1 MLKTL
6 LLKRGEFFLL
16 ICAFLVLFS
25 SCRDHYRMKLLVS
38 MEDAPLM
45 KEIVGE
51 INSHSRFQI
60 EVEAQDSLTETKAI
74 SAILDNEF
82 AITTVD
88 NTLDYRRSKQDI
100 RTVIPF
106 FHEVLVILS
115 RNRLSQSM
123 IDSLLRA
130 GDYLVLTKEAE
141 ELQFFKKLIPRFTG
155 DSTINYR
162 IEDHF
167 DLKNDLKRN
176 ELMLFFSGK
185 ENYELGRLIHSKEAH
200 IYSFDPVASKGNG
213 SFVEGFCQ
221 EYKKTTPYVL
231 SRDAFGI
238 ALEKPIYTFAVH
250 ELLVTRRDFPA
261 EVIYD
266 LIETIHHHHI
276 VPVFGSSNNYTFE
289 VNQQDINL
297 IFPFQQ
303 GTVDYLNRDQPKFVE
318 RYAEVMGFVLSAF
331 VLLIGLVASL
341 RATINQRKKDRM
353 DEYYK
358 ALLTLKENMSTY
370 DSQYLFDRLRR
381 LQKKVFELLID
392 EKLSANNEFVIF
404 MMLWD
409 EIYHSLDHSKIIN
422 DQGPSDIEIEKEQ
435 HDAGVDGHA

>member
-1 MLKTL
+1 MFTSPSNRL
-6 LLKRGEFFLL
+6 LRSFFFGTVCL
-16 ICAFLVLFS
+16 ALFS
-25 SCRDHYRMKLLVS
+25 SCQNHYQMKLLVS
-38 MEDAPLM
+38 VEDAPLM
-45 KEIVGE
+45 TEIVRE
-51 INSHSRFQI
+51 INSHSKFEI
-60 EVEAQDSLTETKAI
+60 EVISRDSLTEVKAI
-74 SAILDNEF
+74 ESILSGEF
-82 AITTVD
+82 AVTTVD
-88 NTLDYRRSKQDI
+88 NTLDYQKSKRDI

-115 RNRLSQSM
+115 RHQMSHAM

-130 GDYLVLTKEAE
+130 GDYLVLTKEVE
-141 ELQFFKKLIPRFTG
+141 ELQFFEKMIPRFTG

-167 DLKNDLKRN
+167 DLTNDLLRN
-176 ELMLFFSGK
+176 ELILFFSGK
-185 ENYELGRLIHSKEAH
+185 ENYELGRLIHEEKAF
-200 IYSFDPVASKGNG
+200 IYSFDEVESKGNG

-221 EYKKTTPYVL
+221 EYKKTTPYIL

-238 ALEKPIYTFAVH
+238 ALDKPIYTFAVH
-250 ELLVTRRDFPA
+250 ELLVAKRDFPA
-261 EVIYD
+261 DVIYD

-276 VPVFGSSNNYTFE
+276 VPIFGSSNNYTFE

-303 GTVDYLNRDQPKFVE
+303 GTIDYLNRDQPKFVE

-341 RATINQRKKDRM
+341 RATVAQRKKDRM

-358 ALLTLKENMSTY
+358 ELLALKENMSTY
-370 DSQYLFDRLRR
+370 DNQYLFDRLRR

-409 EIYHSLDHSKIIN
+409 EIYHSLDHSKIIK
-422 DQGPSDIEIEKEQ
+422 SETS
-435 HDAGVDGHA
+435 DAGGE

>member
-1 MLKTL
+1 MSKTFFFQQ
-6 LLKRGEFFLL
+6 RQYFLL
-16 ICAFLVLFS
+16 VLICWMFLT
-25 SCRDHYRMKLLVS
+25 SCKDHYKMKLLVS
-38 MEDAPLM
+38 IEDAPLM
-45 KEIVGE
+45 TEIIGE
-51 INSHSRFQI
+51 INSHSKFEI
-60 EVEAQDSLTETKAI
+60 EIVSRDSLTEVKAI
-74 SAILDNEF
+74 ESILSGEF

-88 NTLDYRRSKQDI
+88 NTLDYQQSKRDI

-115 RNRLSQSM
+115 RHQMSQSK

-130 GDYLVLTKEAE
+130 GDYLVLTKELE
-141 ELQFFKKLIPRFTG
+141 ELQFFQKLIPRFTA
-155 DSTINYR
+155 DSAINFR
-162 IEDHF
+162 IEDHY
-167 DLKNDLKRN
+167 DLENDLLRN
-176 ELMLFFSGK
+176 ELILFFSGK
-185 ENYELGRLIHSKEAH
+185 ENYDLGQLIHSKKAY
-200 IYSFDPVASKGNG
+200 IYSFDAVDSKGNG
-213 SFVEGFCQ
+213 SFIEGFCR

-238 ALEKPIYTFAVH
+238 ALEEPVYTFAVH

-261 EVIYD
+261 DVIYD

-276 VPVFGSSNNYTFE
+276 VPIFGSSNSYTFE

-303 GTVDYLNRDQPKFVE
+303 GTIDYLNRDQPKFVE
-318 RYAEVMGFVLSAF
+318 RYAEVMGFVLSAM

-358 ALLTLKENMSTY
+358 ELLNLKENMSTY

-422 DQGPSDIEIEKEQ
+422 DKEPLDVNVEQQ
-435 HDAGVDGHA
+435 HND

>member
-1 MLKTL
+1 MSKTFFFN
-6 LLKRGEFFLL
+6 KGSIFLL
-16 ICAFLVLFS
+16 VLTCWMFLT
-25 SCRDHYRMKLLVS
+25 SCKDHYKMKLLVS
-38 MEDAPLM
+38 IEDAPLM
-45 KEIVGE
+45 TEIIGE
-51 INSHSRFQI
+51 INSHSKFEI
-60 EVEAQDSLTETKAI
+60 EIVSRDSLTEVKAI
-74 SAILDNEF
+74 ESILSGEF

-88 NTLDYRRSKQDI
+88 NTLDYQQSKRDI

-115 RNRLSQSM
+115 RHQMSQSK

-130 GDYLVLTKEAE
+130 GDYLVLTKELE
-141 ELQFFKKLIPRFTG
+141 ELQFFQKLIPRFTA
-155 DSTINYR
+155 DSALNYR
-162 IEDHF
+162 IEDHY
-167 DLKNDLKRN
+167 DLENDLLRN
-176 ELMLFFSGK
+176 ELILFFSGK
-185 ENYELGRLIHSKEAH
+185 ENYDLGQLIHSKKAY
-200 IYSFDPVASKGNG
+200 IYSFDAVDSKGNG
-213 SFVEGFCQ
+213 SFIEGFCR

-238 ALEKPIYTFAVH
+238 ALEEPVYTFAVH

-261 EVIYD
+261 DVIYD

-276 VPVFGSSNNYTFE
+276 VPIFGSSNSYTFE

-303 GTVDYLNRDQPKFVE
+303 GTIDYLNRDQPKFVE
-318 RYAEVMGFVLSAF
+318 RYAEVMGFVLSAM

-358 ALLTLKENMSTY
+358 ELLNLKENMSTY

-422 DQGPSDIEIEKEQ
+422 DKEPLDVNVEQ
-435 HDAGVDGHA
+435 KHND

>member
-1 MLKTL
+1 MPKIIFFE
-6 LLKRGEFFLL
+6 RGRIFFLIL
-16 ICAFLVLFS
+16 TCWILFT
-25 SCRDHYRMKLLVS
+25 SCQDHYKMKLLVS
-38 MEDAPLM
+38 IEDAPLM
-45 KEIVGE
+45 QEIIGE
-51 INSHSRFQI
+51 INSHSNFEI
-60 EVEAQDSLTETKAI
+60 EVVSRDSLTEVKAI
-74 SAILDNEF
+74 ESILNGEF
-82 AITTVD
+82 AVTTVD
-88 NTLDYRRSKQDI
+88 NTLDYPQSKKNI

-115 RNRLSQSM
+115 RHQISQSK

-130 GDYLVLTKEAE
+130 GDYLVLTKELE

-155 DSTINYR
+155 DSTVNYR

-167 DLKNDLKRN
+167 DLENDLKRN
-176 ELMLFFSGK
+176 ELILFFSGK
-185 ENYELGRLIHSKEAH
+185 ENYELGQLLHAKKAY
-200 IYSFDPVASKGNG
+200 IYSFDPVSSKGNG
-213 SFVEGFCQ
+213 SFIEGFCR

-238 ALEKPIYTFAVH
+238 ALDKPIYTFAVH
-250 ELLVTRRDFPA
+250 ELLVTRREFPA
-261 EVIYD
+261 DVIYD

-276 VPVFGSSNNYTFE
+276 VPIFGSSNSYTFE

-303 GTVDYLNRDQPKFVE
+303 GTIDYLNRDQPKFVE

-358 ALLTLKENMSTY
+358 DLLTLKENMSTY

-422 DQGPSDIEIEKEQ
+422 DQNRSDVEVE
-435 HDAGVDGHA
+435 

>member
-1 MLKTL
+1 MITIH
-6 LLKRGEFFLL
+6 LLKRPGLVVIL
-16 ICAFLVLFS
+16 ISMLFIFS
-25 SCRDHYRMKLLVS
+25 SCRDDYKMKLLVS
-38 MEDAPLM
+38 LEDAPLM
-45 KEIVGE
+45 REIIGE
-51 INSHSRFQI
+51 INSHSKFEI
-60 EVEAQDSLTETKAI
+60 EVVPRDSLTEIKAI
-74 SAILDNEF
+74 ESILTGEF

-88 NTLDYRRSKQDI
+88 NTLDYRDSKRDI

-115 RNRLSQSM
+115 RHQMSHDVM
-123 IDSLLRA
+123 DSLLRA
-130 GDYLVLTKEAE
+130 GDYLVLTKEVE
-141 ELQFFKKLIPRFTG
+141 ELQFFQKLIPRFTG

-162 IEDHF
+162 IEDHY
-167 DLKNDLKRN
+167 DLENDLLRN
-176 ELMLFFSGK
+176 ELLLFFSGK
-185 ENYELGRLIHSKEAH
+185 ENYELGKLLHEEKAY
-200 IYSFDPVASKGNG
+200 IYSFDEVDSKGNG
-213 SFVEGFCQ
+213 SFVEGFCR

-261 EVIYD
+261 SIIYD

-276 VPVFGSSNNYTFE
+276 VPIFSSSNSYTFE

-303 GTVDYLNRDQPKFVE
+303 GTIDYLNRDQPKFVE

-341 RATINQRKKDRM
+341 RATIAQRKKDRM

-358 ALLTLKENMSTY
+358 ELLTLKENMSTY
-370 DSQYLFDRLRR
+370 NNQYLFDRLRR

-409 EIYHSLDHSKIIN
+409 EIYHSLDHSQIIN
-422 DQGPSDIEIEKEQ
+422 NSAKMSDVESE
-435 HDAGVDGHA
+435 